1 MLKFSRLIRPFT
13 DRWAVGIETLA
24 LPLGFVLFGVW
35 AHPQDPLW
43 TTASF
48 PWVWLAPVL
57 LALRYG
63 PFPGL
68 AGAGVLVLAW
78 LAMSFFGLID
88 DDFPKVNFLGGLIL
102 TMLCGEFSSLWI
114 AEARR
119 TEGLQ
124 HYLDQRL
131 EYLTHQYYLLR
142 LSHDRLEQDL
152 LSRPMA
158 MRDALVS
165 LSSAT
170 PEEDDPVAL
179 PGAAGLLRLLAQYC
193 QIEIAS
199 LHVVQKGQPDRQPA
213 AHLGTASPLDPAD
226 PICRRA
232 LETGAIAHI
241 ARALAEGESPSRYL
255 AAAPLIT
262 FEKQTIGLLAI
273 ERLPFFALNEETLQT
288 LNLLLSYYA
297 DGVVRDRL
305 AGDLCT
311 AIPTCPVDF
320 AFELKRLSH
329 LQQESGAQSVI
340 VALIFPASADFDS
353 LIREISRQKR
363 GLDVIWLAER
373 SGRRLLATLMPMSG
387 DAAAEGYL
395 ARIDTWAKQGRGLSL
410 LDAGI
415 ARHVLPLGGVPPLA
429 LAQRLLELCDDPA

>member
-1 MLKFSRLIRPFT
+1 MLNLGRLIRPFT
-13 DRWAVGIETLA
+13 DRWAVSIETLA
-24 LPLGFVLFGVW
+24 LPLGFVLFGIWV
-35 AHPQDPLW
+35 HPQDPLW

-48 PWVWLAPVL
+48 PWAWLAPVL

-68 AGAGVLVLAW
+68 AGAGVLLLAW
-78 LAMSFFGLID
+78 LAMSFSGHIGD
-88 DDFPKVNFLGGLIL
+88 EFPEVNFLGGLIL

-114 AEARR
+114 AKARR

-158 MRDALVS
+158 MRDALVT

-170 PEEDDPVAL
+170 PEEDDPQAL

-193 QIEIAS
+193 QIEVAS
-199 LHVVQKGQPDRQPA
+199 LHVIQNDKVELRPA
-213 AHLGTASPLDPAD
+213 AHLGAAAVLDPAD

-241 ARALAEGESPSRYL
+241 ARALAEGENPSRYL

-305 AGDLCT
+305 AAKLRA
-311 AIPTCPVDF
+311 AIPSCPVDF
-320 AFELKRLSH
+320 AFELQRLTH
-329 LQQESGAQSVI
+329 LQQESGAPSVV
-340 VALIFPASADFDS
+340 VALVFPVSADFDS

-363 GLDVIWLAER
+363 GLDVLWLAER
-373 SGRRLLATLMPMSG
+373 NGRRLLATLMPMGG

-410 LDAGI
+410 IDAGI
-415 ARHVLPLGGVPPLA
+415 GRHVLHLAGVPPVA
-429 LAQRLLELCDDPA
+429 LAQRLLELCDERG